1 MSLLGCGTLVTDKG
15 SWEITYKVGKH
26 LTFAHSELWD
36 QIALNAT
43 TATSAATA
51 ATAASAPSVPPP
63 PPSLPSSSSFS
74 LLLLPPTPPLSS
86 FQMLLPTG
94 YSHYLEMANLSS
106 SEVPLSKARYLELN
120 SSSARKTLS
129 PNISV

>member
-1 MSLLGCGTLVTDKG
+1 MCLLGCGTLVTDKG

-51 ATAASAPSVPPP
+51 ASAPFAPPP
-63 PPSLPSSSSFS
+63 PPSSLPSSSSFFS
-74 LLLLPPTPPLSS
+74 PLFLLPH
-86 FQMLLPTG
+86 LLPFF
-94 YSHYLEMANLSS
+94 
-106 SEVPLSKARYLELN
+106 PLLFFLPFKCCYQLVIA
-120 SSSARKTLS
+120 
-129 PNISV
+129 II